1 MRRNRLPIPVFLG
14 FPGGL
19 TGKESSSIME
29 DMGSIPGLRRSPGEE
44 KGYSL
49 HYSGRENSIVLY
61 SPRGHKESD
70 TTEQLSLSLPAFWYK
85 GDVICISEVVDISPG
100 NLDSSL

>member
-1 MRRNRLPIPVFLG
+1 MS
-14 FPGGL
+14 FPDSSV
-19 TGKESSSIME
+19 GKESVCNTG
-29 DMGSIPGLRRSPGEE
+29 DLGLIPGLRRSPGEE